1 MATINTE
8 ERLLALRV
16 VLLRIRLLAIRSL
29 LRWVVALRSF
39 VRHRRQ
45 IAAGMQPAHIRVDP
59 WVSVGIVQRKRRL
72 LSALIVGAAC
82 AATGFMMGPQYERG
96 NWAPSPTAEAVA
108 KSSTVKRGDTEKEAD
123 LALKGEN
130 ANSSTEVMQTKPATP
145 HVVVLNPGTA
155 DQEGNSRA
163 PQASAQVR
171 TAPSTRPAD
180 NEVSRPDFAYKK
192 ARDDR
197 PSRGRPPMQSY
208 RDLRDYMLT
217 R

>member
-39 VRHRRQ
+39 IRRRRQ
-45 IAAGMQPAHIRVDP
+45 IAAGMQPTHIRVDP
-59 WVSVGIVQRKRRL
+59 WVSVGIVQRKGRL

-108 KSSTVKRGDTEKEAD
+108 KSSTVKLGDTGEETD
-123 LALKGEN
+123 LARKGEN
-130 ANSSTEVMQTKPATP
+130 ANSSTEVTKPATS
-145 HVVVLNPGTA
+145 HLEVLNPGTA
-155 DQEGNSRA
+155 DREGNLPA

-171 TAPSTRPAD
+171 TVPSTRPAD
-180 NEVSRPDFAYKK
+180 NDVSRPDFAYKK
-192 ARDDR
+192 ASDDR
-197 PSRGRPPMQSY
+197 PSRGRLPMQK
-208 RDLRDYMLT
+208 L
-217 R
+217 